1 MDAQMQTAFLLMQQ
15 ELQAL
20 RTAGVQQQ
28 MNHAHDIH
36 ALQAA
41 AAVASAAAAAPATRG
56 PSLRIAPPAHYNGST
71 PPLDDWLASMRQQ
84 FAWYQ
89 MTSDAEQVRT
99 AAAHLK
105 GPALDWWE
113 HPSAAGPPTTW
124 LAVDAGLRARFQPI
138 TTADTA
144 RIRLATLEQGKHSIN
159 DYVAIFRRLIVAIPT
174 MDVESQLFQFTR
186 GLKPALYMHLRQAMP
201 TTLEAAIALAV
212 RMGTAVP
219 SAASSGSSSSA
230 MDLSVL
236 LAELDGREVEAP
248 TTPPAEAPVTRSE
261 FTTLLAAIQQSN
273 NRRGGDSAGS
283 SRGAQGASGGFQGP
297 RGLPRIKGFSP
308 EKVKEY
314 MDSNRCFGCHK
325 IGHVSRECSL
335 RKIDASGRATWSN

>member
-1 MDAQMQTAFLLMQQ
+1 MQAAFLLMQQ

-28 MNHAHDIH
+28 MSHAHDIH
-36 ALQAA
+36 ALQVA
-41 AAVASAAAAAPATRG
+41 ASAPPTARG
-56 PSLRIAPPAHYNGST
+56 PALRIAPPAHYDGST

-89 MTSDAEQVRT
+89 MTSDAEQVRA

-113 HPSAAGPPTTW
+113 HPAAAAGPPTTW

-159 DYVAIFRRLIVAIPT
+159 DYVAIFRRLIVAVPT
-174 MDVESQLFQFTR
+174 MDVESQMFQFTR
-186 GLKPALYMHLRQAMP
+186 GLRPALYMHLRQAMP
-201 TTLEAAIALAV
+201 ATLEAAIALAV
-212 RMGTAVP
+212 RMGTAAP
-219 SAASSGSSSSA
+219 SASSSGSGSSA
-230 MDLSVL
+230 MDLSAL
-236 LAELDGREVEAP
+236 LAELDGREAESSA
-248 TTPPAEAPVTRSE
+248 TTPAEAPVTRSE

-273 NRRGGDSAGS
+273 YRRGGDSAGN

-308 EKVKEY
+308 EKVKDY

-325 IGHVSRECSL
+325 TGHGSRECPL
-335 RKIDASGRATWSN
+335 RKVDASGRVTWSN